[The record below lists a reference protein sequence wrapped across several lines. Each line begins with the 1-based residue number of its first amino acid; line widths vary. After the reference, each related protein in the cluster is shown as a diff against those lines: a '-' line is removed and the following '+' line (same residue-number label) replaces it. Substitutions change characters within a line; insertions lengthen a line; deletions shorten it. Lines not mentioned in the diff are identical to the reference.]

1 MNGYGQ
7 WLLNKYQKFNMK
19 FSPGFYKGKGEGT
32 AKYPVKQLWAMEDS
46 LSLFEDAVH
55 YLDISG
61 NLKIIKET
69 AWKFKKLA
77 MVRACLSVY
86 RFTSLI
92 SLHLYD
98 NVFSC
103 SIIITFIEYLGT
115 FVI

>member
-1 MNGYGQ
+1 
-7 WLLNKYQKFNMK
+7 MK

-32 AKYPVKQLWAMEDS
+32 AKYPAKQLWAMEDS

>member
-1 MNGYGQ
+1 
-7 WLLNKYQKFNMK
+7 
-19 FSPGFYKGKGEGT
+19 
-32 AKYPVKQLWAMEDS
+32 MEDS

-86 RFTSLI
+86 SFTLLI

-98 NVFSC
+98 KVFAC
-103 SIIITFIEYLGT
+103 SRPYHIYIYRVPWYICHLI
-115 FVI
+115 

>member
-1 MNGYGQ
+1 
-7 WLLNKYQKFNMK
+7 MK

-32 AKYPVKQLWAMEDS
+32 AKCPAKQLWAMEDS

-77 MVRACLSVY
+77 MVSMQRVY
-86 RFTSLI
+86 QFI
-92 SLHLYD
+92 IDLH
-98 NVFSC
+98 
-103 SIIITFIEYLGT
+103 
-115 FVI
+115 

>member
-1 MNGYGQ
+1 
-7 WLLNKYQKFNMK
+7 
-19 FSPGFYKGKGEGT
+19 
-32 AKYPVKQLWAMEDS
+32 MEDS

-86 RFTSLI
+86 RFTLLI
-92 SLHLYD
+92 SLHLYG
-98 NVFSC
+98 NVLNLMQYHNYIYRVPWYIC
-103 SIIITFIEYLGT
+103 HLI
-115 FVI
+115 

>member
-1 MNGYGQ
+1 
-7 WLLNKYQKFNMK
+7 
-19 FSPGFYKGKGEGT
+19 
-32 AKYPVKQLWAMEDS
+32 MEDS

-86 RFTSLI
+86 SFTLLI
-92 SLHLYD
+92 S
-98 NVFSC
+98 
-103 SIIITFIEYLGT
+103 T
-115 FVI
+115 FV

>member
-1 MNGYGQ
+1 
-7 WLLNKYQKFNMK
+7 MK

-32 AKYPVKQLWAMEDS
+32 AKQLWAMEDS

>member
-32 AKYPVKQLWAMEDS
+32 AKYPAKQLWAMEDS

-77 MVRACLSVY
+77 MVRACLSADQFIDLHY
-86 RFTSLI
+86 WLYSL
-92 SLHLYD
+92 SLDIYAA
-98 NVFSC
+98 
-103 SIIITFIEYLGT
+103 YLNS
-115 FVI
+115 F

>member
-7 WLLNKYQKFNMK
+7 WLLNKYRYQKFNMK

-32 AKYPVKQLWAMEDS
+32 AKYPAKQLWAMEDS

-69 AWKFKKLA
+69 AWKFQKLA
-77 MVRACLSVY
+77 MVSSV
-86 RFTSLI
+86 SI
-92 SLHLYD
+92 SLL
-98 NVFSC
+98 
-103 SIIITFIEYLGT
+103 
-115 FVI
+115 